1 MTLMKAAATL
11 RNTEGGGVRLRLGG
25 PKHSQDKANDT
36 ARSTFNTCLAS
47 TTLERW
53 NAGTLRMKNANV
65 DNYITKNYVLVTE

>member
-36 ARSTFNTCLAS
+36 ASSTFNTCLAS

-53 NAGTLRMKNANV
+53 NTTHEKRQRGRLYNQELRLG
-65 DNYITKNYVLVTE
+65 D